1 MRFALAVHG
10 SRGDVQPAVAVGAEL
25 ARRGHQVRI
34 AVPEDLVEL
43 TAASGLPTQVLAPST
58 ADLLASPLVKERLK
72 SKNPRVR
79 LRALGEVADH
89 GRATSEQVMGELAD
103 ASDLL
108 VTGPLAQDRADA
120 IAQSRGIPFV
130 PLHYCPLRP
139 NASLDVRYRAYPR
152 PVSRAMW
159 QLADRVYWMTVRGA
173 DRRLREQLGVPQA
186 KGPLGRRLRNRG
198 VPEIQAY
205 DATLFPGLA
214 EDWGPQRPLVGFLL
228 PDTAT
233 RHAMTSGTD
242 ATPAVVEWADADEPP
257 VYVGFGS
264 MKITAEQI
272 SGIVTAL
279 LDRGL
284 RVIGHTDHELPQ
296 HDRLLHITGPVN
308 HEVLLPRCRGA
319 VHHGGAG
326 TTAAVTRAGIPS
338 VIAWLS
344 ADQPMWAAALRRSGA
359 GAGNRL
365 TRFGPADLDP
375 LTDPV
380 IATGAA
386 RLAEQ
391 LTPPAEAVGRAC
403 EILTGV
409 AADR

>member
-1 MRFALAVHG
+1 MRFAFAVHG
-10 SRGDVQPAVAVGAEL
+10 SRGDIQPAIALGAEL
-25 ARRGHQVRI
+25 TRRGHEVRL
-34 AVPEDLVEL
+34 AVPEDLVTM

-58 ADLLASPLVKERLK
+58 AELLASPLVKERLK

-79 LRALGEVADH
+79 LRALGEVAEH
-89 GRATSEQVMGELAD
+89 GRATSERVMAELAD

-108 VTGPLAQDRADA
+108 LTGPLAQDRGEA

-139 NASLDVRYRAYPR
+139 NGSLDVRYRRYPR

-159 QLADRVYWMTVRGA
+159 LLADRTYWLTVRGA
-173 DRRLREQLGVPQA
+173 DRRLRDELGLPAA
-186 KGPLGRRLRNRG
+186 KGPLGGRLRARG

-205 DATLFPGLA
+205 DAALFGGLA
-214 EDWGPQRPLVGFLL
+214 AEWGTQRPLVGFLL

-233 RHAMTSGTD
+233 RHAMSAGTD
-242 ATPAVVEWADADEPP
+242 ATGSALDWIADGEPP

-264 MKITAEQI
+264 MKITDEQI
-272 SGIVTAL
+272 AGIVTTL
-279 LDRGL
+279 LGRGL
-284 RVIGHTDHELPQ
+284 RVIGHTEHELPQ
-296 HDRLLHITGPVN
+296 DDRLLHVAGPVD

-326 TTAAVTRAGIPS
+326 TTAAATRAGIPS

-344 ADQPMWAAALRRSGA
+344 ADQPMWAAALRRANA

-365 TRFGPADLDP
+365 ARFGPDDLDP
-375 LTDPV
+375 LTDPA
-380 IATGAA
+380 IAAGAA
-386 RLAEQ
+386 RLAQ
-391 LTPPAEAVGRAC
+391 RLTPPAAAVDRAC
-403 EILTGV
+403 DILL
-409 AADR
+409 AAAG

>member
-1 MRFALAVHG
+1 MRFAFAVHG
-10 SRGDVQPAVAVGAEL
+10 SRGDIQPAIALGAEL
-25 ARRGHQVRI
+25 TRRGHEVRL
-34 AVPEDLVEL
+34 AVPEDLVTM

-58 ADLLASPLVKERLK
+58 AELLASPLVKERLK

-79 LRALGEVADH
+79 LRALGEVAEH
-89 GRATSEQVMGELAD
+89 GRATSERVMAELAD

-108 VTGPLAQDRADA
+108 LTGPLAQDRGEA

-139 NASLDVRYRAYPR
+139 NGSLDVRYRPYPR

-159 QLADRVYWMTVRGA
+159 LLADRTYWLTVRGA
-173 DRRLREQLGVPQA
+173 DRRLRDELGLPAA
-186 KGPLGRRLRNRG
+186 KGPLGSRLRARG

-205 DATLFPGLA
+205 DAALFGGLA
-214 EDWGPQRPLVGFLL
+214 AEWGTQRPLVGFLL

-233 RHAMTSGTD
+233 RHAMSAGTD
-242 ATPAVVEWADADEPP
+242 ATGSALDWIADGEPP

-264 MKITAEQI
+264 MKITDEQI
-272 SGIVTAL
+272 AGIVTTL
-279 LDRGL
+279 LGRGL
-284 RVIGHTDHELPQ
+284 RVIGHTEHELPQ
-296 HDRLLHITGPVN
+296 DDRLLHVAGPVD

-326 TTAAVTRAGIPS
+326 TTAAATRAGIPS

-344 ADQPMWAAALRRSGA
+344 ADQPMWAAALRRANA

-365 TRFGPADLDP
+365 ARFGPDDLDP
-375 LTDPV
+375 LTDPA
-380 IATGAA
+380 IAAGAA
-386 RLAEQ
+386 RLARR
-391 LTPPAEAVGRAC
+391 LTPPAAAVDRAC
-403 EILTGV
+403 DILL
-409 AADR
+409 AAAG